1 MKPVSIIG
9 GGLAGLSL
17 AAGLAK
23 RRVPVTVHEAG
34 SYPRHRVCGEFISGI
49 DPETL
54 TDLGIAAE
62 LSDAQKHTSGEWFRE
77 GRKIL
82 SMELP
87 VAALAI
93 SRWTLDQRL
102 SQRVEELG
110 GQVITGERTELNHDA
125 GIVLAHGRP
134 SEKSTWLG
142 LKCHV
147 RHFPLTSGLEM
158 HLGNNG
164 YIGLTP
170 IEDGRVN
177 LCGLFAIDEECR
189 GKGSQRLINYLEAG
203 GHRELVGRLERADI
217 DETSFTGVSA
227 LKLGWQPHQPGTLV
241 LGDAGFIIPPF
252 TGNGMSMA
260 FESAAIAAEP
270 LSSWSRGKASWE
282 DTAAG
287 VMRQQHKAFRRR
299 LHAALALQKLLL
311 SSRGQDFFE
320 LLSRRRLL
328 PFKPLLSLVR

>member
-1 MKPVSIIG
+1 MKLVSIIG

-17 AAGLAK
+17 GAGLAR

-34 SYPRHRVCGEFISGI
+34 TYPRHRVCGEFISGI
-49 DPETL
+49 DPETI
-54 TDLGIAAE
+54 TDLGIATE
-62 LSDAQKHTSGEWFRE
+62 LSDAQKHTSGEWFRR

-87 VAALAI
+87 VPALGI

-102 SQRVEELG
+102 SHRVEELG
-110 GQVITGERTELNHDA
+110 GTVITGERTKLNHDA
-125 GIVLAHGRP
+125 GTVLAHGRP
-134 SEKSTWLG
+134 SEKSAWLG

-147 RHFPLTSGLEM
+147 RNFPLTSGLEM

-164 YIGLTP
+164 YVGLTP

-189 GKGSQRLINYLEAG
+189 GKGSQRLISYLQAG
-203 GHRELVGRLERADI
+203 GHRELVERLERADI

-260 FESAAIAAEP
+260 FESAAIATGP
-270 LSSWSRGKASWE
+270 LSAWSRGDASWD
-282 DTAAG
+282 DTVAD

-299 LHAALALQKLLL
+299 LHAALALQNLLL
-311 SSRGQDFFE
+311 RSKGQDFFE

>member
-49 DPETL
+49 DPKTL

-62 LSDAQKHTSGEWFRE
+62 LSDAQKHTSGEWFRQ

-87 VAALAI
+87 VAALGI

-102 SQRVEELG
+102 SQRVKELG
-110 GQVITGERTELNHDA
+110 GEVITGERTELNHDA
-125 GIVLAHGRP
+125 GTVLAHGRP
-134 SEKSTWLG
+134 SEKSAWLG

-147 RHFPLTSGLEM
+147 RNFPLTSGLEM

-170 IEDGRVN
+170 VEDGRVN

-189 GKGSQRLINYLEAG
+189 GKGSQRLISYLEAG
-203 GHRELVGRLERADI
+203 GHGDLVQRLEKADI

-227 LKLGWQPHQPGTLV
+227 LKLGWQPHQPGTIV

-260 FESAAIAAEP
+260 FESAAIATEP

-320 LLSRRRLL
+320 LLSRRRLM